1 MVDPVSRLLTKSNSA
16 FSKGLDFPTIWR
28 TVLRSDPY
36 VAGLPVQGTDEHG
49 PFLKI
54 PLITGRFLIS
64 DARGF
69 HLD

>member
-16 FSKGLDFPTIWR
+16 LSEGLDFPTIWQ
-28 TVLRSDPY
+28 TVLKRHPY
-36 VAGLPVQGTDEHG
+36 VAGLPIQDKNELG

-54 PLITGRFLIS
+54 PLITGGFLIS